1 MASRK
6 RYVGTSISRV
16 ITDDLIPSAIK
27 KGAASAALLNKDVM
41 ESINTALTDGLAS
54 KGRNYYSYG
63 KNMYTHGL
71 PQGYPLTSVTG
82 AAEVEDV
89 IQDVIEGTEV
99 VMSYSFF
106 GDLNYYHIANTI
118 LLEDYG
124 YNPTTEELSVL
135 TTTKG
140 WPVTLDYNS
149 LVLTQDMLDT
159 KSEDSLRNLEGDCRV
174 RVDTGATAVG
184 FEITYSWEE
193 IIPNPFPLPPTIVP
207 HTETLTITSDLIPTG
222 YDDVSEYF
230 HAQYVIGSTTKY
242 FLYRKGDGT
251 YASLDILFDGDP
263 IDAGTYY
270 PWIHF
275 RSNFTPITADTA
287 SEEYLTSK
295 RLAKRI
301 GLDLDSLSDSISENP
316 DIGDV
321 IQAVLLFGV
330 PPETTNPLEQKYL
343 YEYFNNMFLGL
354 GGEVTSL
361 DAASLIASL
370 TIEDLVKKSIVI
382 KDPKLTTSLSNRG
395 LYRRLVTGTIGSV
408 GAYGSTSSSFSTVSM
423 EYTEDGTT
431 MQPIGQNVS
440 SLLYRKQVSITQYE
454 EIQILGLTCQY
465 RVVGAYYTT
474 GDIDDDT
481 NIILIPLDLAV
492 VRLFAPLDKEI
503 LYARAMHF
511 VFNSTVVI
519 KVKWYQKT
527 WFRFILTVLAVV
539 ALVYSVGTGI
549 KVSLALI
556 ELGIPTVFAI
566 AAFVLQVVAVPLIF
580 KELVDVLGLENSL
593 IVLAILSLYTGKI
606 LLSAETLTQGL
617 LSAENLLMYANGL
630 IGGISDMTK
639 ELIGDVS
646 EEMSQFSA
654 DMKVKMDEL
663 EKLNKEMN
671 QSNVL
676 NPLMLLGETPDEYY
690 NRTVHSGNI
699 GVKVYET
706 VSKYV
711 KTMLT
716 LPEFDGFFESKEHGT
731 T

>member
-1 MASRK
+1 MSRK

-16 ITDDLIPSAIK
+16 ITDDLIPSSIK
-27 KGAASAALLNKDVM
+27 QGTASSALLNKDIM
-41 ESINTALTDGLAS
+41 ESISTSLEEGLAA

-63 KNMYTHGL
+63 KHSYTNGL

-82 AAEVEDV
+82 AVEIEAV
-89 IQDVIEGTEV
+89 IQDVIEEAEV

-106 GDLNYYHIANTI
+106 GDLNYYHVANTI

-159 KSEDSLRNLEGDCRV
+159 TSEDSLRNLEGDCRV
-174 RVDTGATAVG
+174 RVDSGATAVG

-193 IIPNPFPLPPTIVP
+193 IITNPFPLPPTIVP
-207 HTETLTITSDLIPTG
+207 HTETLTVTSDLIPTG

-251 YASLDILFDGDP
+251 YASLDTLFDGDH

-301 GLDLDSLSDSISENP
+301 GLDLDTLSDSISENP

-354 GGEVTSL
+354 GGEVTYL
-361 DAASLIASL
+361 DATALIASL
-370 TIEDLVKKSIVI
+370 TIENLVKKSIVI
-382 KDPKLTTSLSNRG
+382 KDAKLTTSLTNRG
-395 LYRRLVTGTIGSV
+395 LYRRLVTGVIGAV
-408 GAYGSTSSSFSTVSM
+408 GVYGSTSSSFSVTSM
-423 EYTEDGTT
+423 EYTEDGST
-431 MQPIGQNVS
+431 MVPVSQAVS
-440 SLLYRKQVSITQYE
+440 SMLYRKQVSLTQYE
-454 EIQILGLTCQY
+454 EIQVLDLTCNY
-465 RVVGAYYTT
+465 KVIGGYYTT
-474 GDIDDDT
+474 GDTDDDT
-481 NIILIPLDLAV
+481 NIILVPLDLAV
-492 VRLFAPLDKEI
+492 MSMFNMLDKET

-511 VFNSTVVI
+511 VFNSTVII
-519 KVKWYQKT
+519 KVKWYQQM
-527 WFRFILTVLAVV
+527 WFKFILTVIAVV
-539 ALVYSVGTGI
+539 IFVLSVTKAY
-549 KVSLALI
+549 KVSI
-556 ELGIPTVFAI
+556 ELI
-566 AAFVLQVVAVPLIF
+566 ALGTSKLYVIATFLFKVVGVPLIF
-580 KELVDVLGLENSL
+580 KELVGVLGLENSL

-606 LLSAETLTQGL
+606 LFSAETLKQGL
-617 LSAENLLMYANGL
+617 LSAESLLMYANGL

-639 ELIGDVS
+639 ELIDDMS
-646 EEMSQFSA
+646 KEMSQFSA

-663 EKLNKEMN
+663 EKINKEMN

-711 KTMLT
+711 QTMLT

>member
-1 MASRK
+1 MSRK

-27 KGAASAALLNKDVM
+27 NGTASAALLNKDVM

-124 YNPTTEELSVL
+124 YDPITEELSVL
-135 TTTKG
+135 TAAKG

-159 KSEDSLRNLEGDCRV
+159 ASEDSLKNLEGDCRV
-174 RVDTGATAVG
+174 RVDSGATAIG

-193 IIPNPFPLPPTIVP
+193 IITNHFPLPPTIVP
-207 HTETLTITSDLIPTG
+207 HTETLTVASDLIPTG
-222 YDDVSEYF
+222 YDNVSEYF

-251 YASLDILFDGDP
+251 YTSLDVLFDGSP

-275 RSNFTPITADTA
+275 RNNFTPITAVPE
-287 SEEYLTSK
+287 SEEYLTSR

-321 IQAVLLFGV
+321 IQAVLMFAI

-343 YEYFNNMFLGL
+343 YEYFDNMFLGL
-354 GGEVTSL
+354 GGTVTSL

-395 LYRRLVTGTIGSV
+395 LYRRLVTGTIGAV
-408 GAYGSTSSSFSTVSM
+408 GTYGSTSSSFSTVSM
-423 EYTEDGTT
+423 EYTEDGIT
-431 MQPIGQNVS
+431 MQSIGQNVS

-474 GDIDDDT
+474 GDIEYN
-481 NIILIPLDLAV
+481 NITLIPLDLAV
-492 VRLFAPLDKEI
+492 VQLFAPLDKET

-519 KVKWYQKT
+519 KVEWYQT
-527 WFRFILTVLAVV
+527 FWFRFILTVLAVV
-539 ALVYSVGTGI
+539 VLVKSVGTGI

-580 KELVDVLGLENSL
+580 KELVDVLGLENSI
-593 IVLAILSLYTGKI
+593 IVLILVSLYTGKVVF
-606 LLSAETLTQGL
+606 SAETLKQGL
-617 LSAENLLMYANGL
+617 MSAETLLMYASGL
-630 IGGISDMTK
+630 IGGISDMTN
-639 ELIGDVS
+639 ELIGDIS

-663 EKLNKEMN
+663 EKINKEMN

-711 KTMLT
+711 QTMLT
-716 LPEFDGFFESKEHGT
+716 LPEFNGFFESTQNGIS
-731 T
+731 